1 MIIVRNIHDLAWFLK
16 EVKGMSFEAVAK
28 IAKKP
33 VTTVIA
39 WAEEEN
45 WGSHAYSVN
54 PNNLHRV

>member
-1 MIIVRNIHDLAWFLK
+1 MIVRSIRDLARFFCEK
-16 EVKGMSFEAVAK
+16 RGMSFEAVAK